1 MNAALGAKY
10 GIESKQNALVETA
23 RKLAHMVNNA
33 FNVKLKIHSPSRVMA
48 ESGKFIVEGIIVGMK
63 EQFGIAKNMV
73 SNFATDLET
82 SFSPNL
88 TIPDVSF
95 KINPVTSNFVFND
108 WMSNLNIRKSNQN
121 MVLEVDGK
129 VLAET
134 TCESINNLTAQTGT
148 IPLRAF

>member
-1 MNAALGAKY
+1 
-10 GIESKQNALVETA
+10 
-23 RKLAHMVNNA
+23 MVNNA
-33 FNVKLKIHSPSRVMA
+33 FRVKLKIQSPSRVMA
-48 ESGKFIVEGIIVGMK
+48 ESGRYIVEGVIVGM
-63 EQFGIAKNMV
+63 EDQFDNAKNMV

-108 WMSNLNIRKSNQN
+108 WMSNLNNRKSNQN
-121 MVLEVDGK
+121 IVLEVDGK